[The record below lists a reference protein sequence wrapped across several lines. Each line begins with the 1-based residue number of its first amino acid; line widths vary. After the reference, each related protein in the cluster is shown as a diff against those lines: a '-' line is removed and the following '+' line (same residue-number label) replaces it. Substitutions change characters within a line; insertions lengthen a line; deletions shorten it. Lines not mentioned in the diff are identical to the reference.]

1 MKWTLSTSPQWPFC
15 GVGVFLRFD
24 AQHIRCASLPQLS
37 GPILPMILYTLY
49 IEYGSLGLCNWKLKS
64 LIPKFYYLFWIKM
77 SLLLKSQFY
86 VSFIEY
92 RVSYVL
98 LLYFYSLKV
107 STFLFYLP
115 VGPLAQATQRPK
127 TLSSKLECDLWYD
140 LIRGEYGEYWC
151 WYPCRALGAQLDDLM
166 CDSAQL
172 GLVYTIIHFWFH
184 MKWMSLRILTV
195 HPVPTSQWNYCSS
208 CQLTLDPCE

>member
-1 MKWTLSTSPQWPFC
+1 MFYLPSTGYHMF
-15 GVGVFLRFD
+15 
-24 AQHIRCASLPQLS
+24 
-37 GPILPMILYTLY
+37 
-49 IEYGSLGLCNWKLKS
+49 
-64 LIPKFYYLFWIKM
+64 
-77 SLLLKSQFY
+77 
-86 VSFIEY
+86 
-92 RVSYVL
+92 
-98 LLYFYSLKV
+98 LYFYSLKV

-166 CDSAQL
+166 CDSAEL

-195 HPVPTSQWNYCSS
+195 HPVPTSQWNYGSS
-208 CQLTLDPCE
+208 CQLTLDPREWRISLIQQRLLLGKTDDTLEGQVDIG

>member
-1 MKWTLSTSPQWPFC
+1 MQLKIIVPNSKILLFILNKKLVSCWNRSFMFHLTSTGYHMF
-15 GVGVFLRFD
+15 
-24 AQHIRCASLPQLS
+24 
-37 GPILPMILYTLY
+37 
-49 IEYGSLGLCNWKLKS
+49 
-64 LIPKFYYLFWIKM
+64 
-77 SLLLKSQFY
+77 
-86 VSFIEY
+86 
-92 RVSYVL
+92 
-98 LLYFYSLKV
+98 LYFYSLKV

-195 HPVPTSQWNYCSS
+195 HPVPTSQWNYGSS
-208 CQLTLDPCE
+208 CQLTLDPREWRISLIQQRLLLGKTDEERSPDTLEGQVDIG